1 MNGSLENSKNN
12 TSGLSQSRRLW
23 MAMVLGTLAAFAPL
37 SIDMYLPALPDIA
50 KDLYTTPSLVQLSL
64 TFFLFGLSFGQLLV
78 GPISDVRG
86 RRKPLLIGL
95 IIYFVASLLCA
106 FSQSI
111 WGLIILRFIQG
122 MAGSAGIVISRAIVR
137 DMYSGSELTKFFSL
151 LALINGVLLF
161 STHSRWT
168 VIAFCPLARCVYGL
182 KCNRF
187 GYVFCCTL
195 RFARNTPHDSRSRE
209 A

>member
-1 MNGSLENSKNN
+1 MSDSVESLKNA
-12 TSGLSQSRRLW
+12 TSTPLQSRRVW
-23 MAMVLGTLAAFAPL
+23 MAIVLGTLAAFAPL

-78 GPISDVRG
+78 GPISDVLG

-111 WGLIILRFIQG
+111 WGLIILR
-122 MAGSAGIVISRAIVR
+122 
-137 DMYSGSELTKFFSL
+137 
-151 LALINGVLLF
+151 
-161 STHSRWT
+161 
-168 VIAFCPLARCVYGL
+168 
-182 KCNRF
+182 
-187 GYVFCCTL
+187 
-195 RFARNTPHDSRSRE
+195 
-209 A
+209 